1 MSRHDPR
8 SALSAGTNHTCLR
21 CHPTGQYQ
29 GHLQTRSGSSG
40 RLGLRRS
47 FDGSNGRTGM
57 TFAAGAPGIRL
68 LAWVLVFSLRLC
80 FS

>member
-29 GHLQTRSGSSG
+29 GHLQTRSGSRG
-40 RLGLRRS
+40 VLGLRLS
-47 FDGSNGRTGM
+47 FDGSYCLAGM
-57 TFAAGAPGIRL
+57 TLAPGAPGIRL
-68 LAWVLVFSLRLC
+68 LSWVLVFSLRLC